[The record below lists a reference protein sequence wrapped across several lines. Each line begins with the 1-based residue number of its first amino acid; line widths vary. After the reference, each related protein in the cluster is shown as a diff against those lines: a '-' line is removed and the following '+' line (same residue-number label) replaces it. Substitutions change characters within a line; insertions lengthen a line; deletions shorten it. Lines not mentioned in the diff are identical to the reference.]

1 MADGIDGGV
10 AAQVGDAYYD
20 TFVII
25 DLEATC
31 DEDDNPKVRLVTCQG
46 RTGLPLW
53 SGVGARGFV
62 ATGRP
67 FFRPRAVDVSIGGLD
82 NPKPFAAPFQAVAA
96 TTMDPLPVAA
106 LNA

>member
-10 AAQVGDAYYD
+10 AAQVGEAYYD

-31 DEDDNPKVRLVTCQG
+31 DEDDNPKVRLLTCQG
-46 RTGLPLW
+46 RTGLPLG

-62 ATGRP
+62 ATAGR
-67 FFRPRAVDVSIGGLD
+67 FSVRGRWTCQSVGWIIRNLLRRRSKRWRPLQWTHS
-82 NPKPFAAPFQAVAA
+82 PW
-96 TTMDPLPVAA
+96 LP
-106 LNA
+106 